1 VDRKQGVLESIPSTD
16 LPMATPI
23 DLDTLF
29 NAKGLVALVTGGG
42 TGELFLDE
50 RRHVIIW
57 Y

>member
-1 VDRKQGVLESIPSTD
+1 VDRKQGVLESIPSID